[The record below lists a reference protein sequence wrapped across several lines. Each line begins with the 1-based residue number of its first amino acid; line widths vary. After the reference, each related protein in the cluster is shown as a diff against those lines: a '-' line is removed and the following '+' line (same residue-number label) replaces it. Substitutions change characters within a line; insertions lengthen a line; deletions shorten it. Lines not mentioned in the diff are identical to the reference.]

1 MKVKK
6 VKRNSDK
13 VLIRKHASHDNI
25 TDTAEL
31 STASSSETEV
41 TRPKKLTLN
50 TLIPKIFRNSKNHDF
65 YNLQLP
71 SQIEQSGLKKCQY
84 KGTSGKQKE
93 SVTLSLDTVIPVT
106 QKVSNSEKKEKPGSI
121 SNYKHIDSFDL
132 RTLSPIQK
140 SPIQKITSPAKI
152 TNSIVAENYLDY
164 ECIQSVKDDCLTA
177 NKEESKTTC
186 RDAVSWMDTFI
197 GNNVEK
203 TNQVNTLGPGY
214 ETHVRPSDLKKVQRT
229 QKNNILVVDTYP
241 PVDVFNQGYASPT
254 IGKFE
259 IDFPD
264 DLYSIVVNPGYVSC
278 LQSNSKEAQPLS
290 LWETINGRDCESW
303 YSKLRDGKVSVVN
316 KFPKVSQRPQ
326 PRNPDYYNLHD
337 YYFLFPLEKD
347 PPMPLYWRK
356 ERLPTPEE
364 AKKANKRK
372 LFKEEMAKN
381 ADYLLLPKTSRFHN
395 RFHYQNVIDYEFL
408 APYEHPPMPTG
419 WKRTQFMMSLN
430 LGNRTVPYPRKYLYD
445 TFDEFSKHQMH
456 EFVRIFYN
464 IGESPK
470 KKLDLIHIRLFL
482 DKMGKPLDGS
492 SLKYILDLADVNKN
506 GELSLEEF
514 VSLFRIAC
522 KYQSIDCL
530 STFRDIVHSVH
541 GDPDDND
548 DNSEGRIVCTKCEN
562 LSKRTI

>member
-31 STASSSETEV
+31 STASSSESEV
-41 TRPKKLTLN
+41 IRPKKLTLN
-50 TLIPKIFRNSKNHDF
+50 TLITKIFRNTGNHDF
-65 YNLQLP
+65 HNLQLP
-71 SQIEQSGLKKCQY
+71 SQIEQSGLKKSH
-84 KGTSGKQKE
+84 KRETSGKLKE
-93 SVTLSLDTVIPVT
+93 SVFLSLDTVIPVT
-106 QKVSNSEKKEKPGSI
+106 QKVSNS
-121 SNYKHIDSFDL
+121 
-132 RTLSPIQK
+132 
-140 SPIQKITSPAKI
+140 KI
-152 TNSIVAENYLDY
+152 TNSTVAENYLDY
-164 ECIQSVKDDCLTA
+164 ECIQSVKDDYLTA
-177 NKEESKTTC
+177 NKEESKTSS

-197 GNNVEK
+197 GNNIEK
-203 TNQVNTLGPGY
+203 ANQDVNTLGPGY

-241 PVDVFNQGYASPT
+241 PVEVFNQGYASPT

-259 IDFPD
+259 TDFPD

-278 LQSNSKEAQPLS
+278 LQSNSKKAQPLS

-316 KFPKVSQRPQ
+316 KFPKQ

-464 IGESPK
+464 IGKSSK